1 MESDVFKNICWVNRL
16 FIIMIALLSI
26 ISISAL
32 LGGCGNKGALYL
44 PNDKN
49 RANQTNVV
57 QADAVIPVKK

>member
-49 RANQTNVV
+49 RGNQTNVV